1 VAASK
6 PESSFQDDSGFFC
19 HLMRVSLTTQNRAAE
34 DVYPGL
40 PARHTLN
47 AGLTGLLER
56 MLVITSR
63 TVCRRPAKPAADST
77 RSGLA
82 AMEFAAVLPILMA
95 VLAGTAD
102 YCRFA
107 STAMTVANAARCG
120 AGYGCMHPYDT
131 FTQEVFLRDCR
142 QVVVNPYLSGE
153 SSVFLT

>member
-1 VAASK
+1 
-6 PESSFQDDSGFFC
+6 
-19 HLMRVSLTTQNRAAE
+19 MRVSLTTQNRAAE

>member
-1 VAASK
+1 
-6 PESSFQDDSGFFC
+6 
-19 HLMRVSLTTQNRAAE
+19 
-34 DVYPGL
+34 
-40 PARHTLN
+40 
-47 AGLTGLLER
+47 

-63 TVCRRPAKPAADST
+63 TVCRRSAKPAADST

-142 QVVVNPYLSGE
+142 QVVVNELSTTPGFDVSKATITIE
-153 SSVFLT
+153 RQGVAPDDRSVVTVSYPFRTVIHWAFLPRETTIVRKAALPMVR